1 MKSTVLFSQV
11 KLEDVFLPIWFRKQL
26 RNFKKSSN
34 LAYLYSIFGRFQ
46 VVLGKSDF
54 SGIPDSFLIYVVRPP
69 WEFKTEKWE
78 TRQQLVFRAFWAD
91 RYIFCSIYCSLCST
105 GHSISVTTKRSAQ
118 QLDRGFS
125 ALVTNFFGNCNGKTP
140 SNAFTGIHYE
150 C

>member
-1 MKSTVLFSQV
+1 M
-11 KLEDVFLPIWFRKQL
+11 
-26 RNFKKSSN
+26 RNFKKFFKFGIN
-34 LAYLYSIFGRFQ
+34 SIFGRFQ

-54 SGIPDSFLIYVVRPP
+54 SGTIYPIRFLSTYVVRPP

-105 GHSISVTTKRSAQ
+105 GHSISVTSKRSAQ